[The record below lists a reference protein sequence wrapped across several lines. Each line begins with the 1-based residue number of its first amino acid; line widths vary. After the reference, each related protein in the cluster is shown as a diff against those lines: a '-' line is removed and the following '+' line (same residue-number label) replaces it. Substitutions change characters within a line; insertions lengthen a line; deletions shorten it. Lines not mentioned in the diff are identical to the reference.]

1 MKFSPEPRGI
11 ALIVCAAV
19 ETAAMA
25 GSFAGV
31 VDAGTLI
38 VVSSVVTVACLAS
51 IAVDLMADSRMRDM
65 RRKGRR

>member
-1 MKFSPEPRGI
+1 MRFNPEPRGI
-11 ALIVCAAV
+11 ALFACAVTEFATIAGAFAGAV
-19 ETAAMA
+19 E
-25 GSFAGV
+25 
-31 VDAGTLI
+31 AGTLI

>member
-1 MKFSPEPRGI
+1 MKPNPEPRGI

-19 ETAAMA
+19 ETAAIA
-25 GSFAGV
+25 GALSGSI
-31 VDAGTLI
+31 DAGTLS

-51 IAVDLMADSRMRDM
+51 VAVDLMADSRMRDM